1 MMRWMCGVSLKGL
14 RMMSE
19 GLQRQLGIE
28 CVLDVIRCDML
39 RWYGY
44 VERVGRH
51 KPTYQS
57 A

>member
-1 MMRWMCGVSLKGL
+1 MVRWMCGVSLKD
-14 RMMSE
+14 RRKSE
-19 GLQRQLGIE
+19 ELQRQLGSE
-28 CVLDVIRCDML
+28 CVVDVMRRGRL